1 MPGPRWR
8 AGAETTPGTAVAR
21 TGDES
26 LGDFPT
32 VDPAT
37 LQDDL
42 LRLDHLETPE
52 TSRGEIDDREV
63 ACIEFTS
70 CGVSTC
76 FFQDVDCSG
85 RVDLAEVRS
94 LGDRCLAKE
103 GLQAFGFK
111 VKGLRCLELSSSL
124 WKKVSKAFDRHLETG
139 FQLYRPLPG
148 LPSRF
153 RAEGLRI

>member
-1 MPGPRWR
+1 MQAQKPPRGRQW
-8 AGAETTPGTAVAR
+8 

-42 LRLDHLETPE
+42 LRLDHPETPE

-63 ACIEFTS
+63 ACIEFTF

-103 GLQAFGFK
+103 GLQAFGIK
-111 VKGLRCLELSSSL
+111 VKGLRCLKHLTDTLKPDSSCIDHYQ
-124 WKKVSKAFDRHLETG
+124 VF
-139 FQLYRPLPG
+139 PPG
-148 LPSRF
+148 SGPRV
-153 RAEGLRI
+153 